1 MLITLFLIFAIF
13 AFENVI
19 SQSPS
24 ITYHKMHVQFNKT
37 NIKTDR
43 LPIRYLTI
51 TQDSTDLKSL
61 FINWEPEDV
70 LVNVTTA
77 RDIQFKSIL
86 TRSTIPPEMG
96 KLAITF
102 DIPIYLIEET
112 LFVRIDSSRY
122 DYCDARQ
129 QNKQNISDVKL
140 DFLQAS
146 SCGDDFFLNNHASN
160 PFKCDV
166 KNVRQEQLVTAL
178 SFGMKLKPNTGGG
191 GSNGRLKTMK

>member
-13 AFENVI
+13 AIENVI

-43 LPIRYLTI
+43 LPIRYLAI

-112 LFVRIDSSRY
+112 LFVRITSSRY

-140 DFLQAS
+140 DFLKAS
-146 SCGDDFFLNNHASN
+146 SCSDDFFLN
-160 PFKCDV
+160 KRD
-166 KNVRQEQLVTAL
+166 
-178 SFGMKLKPNTGGG
+178 
-191 GSNGRLKTMK
+191 